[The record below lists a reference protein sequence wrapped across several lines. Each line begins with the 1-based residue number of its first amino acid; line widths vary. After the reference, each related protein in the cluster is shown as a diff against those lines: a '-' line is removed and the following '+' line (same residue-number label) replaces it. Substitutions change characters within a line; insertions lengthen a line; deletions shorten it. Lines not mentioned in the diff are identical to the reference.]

1 MGTLIAELSA
11 SSSHIH
17 GTRDWVGAE
26 SPALMAQTPLGLL
39 WGVVTVVSMASV
51 LTLPLRNLPG
61 V

>member
-17 GTRDWVGAE
+17 GTRDWVGGE
-26 SPALMAQTPLGLL
+26 SPDLIAQTPL
-39 WGVVTVVSMASV
+39 WGVVTVVLMVSV
-51 LTLPLRNLPG
+51 LTLPLINLPG